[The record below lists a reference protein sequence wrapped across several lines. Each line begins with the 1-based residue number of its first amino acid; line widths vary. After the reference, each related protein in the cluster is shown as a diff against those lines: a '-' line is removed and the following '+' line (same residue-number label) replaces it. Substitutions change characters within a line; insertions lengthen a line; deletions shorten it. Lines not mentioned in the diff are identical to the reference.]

1 MTTSGPSGRL
11 CFSRSASHSPCPSL
25 LLEAASQHSLL
36 GGLDAHPAAKSPRRG
51 AGAVGG
57 GETFGS
63 RGPFVPPGPQ
73 VEGTEQ
79 DSQSGV
85 PTPAPGEARE
95 LGCARLR
102 EPHPE
107 PRAPGRRAW
116 GGRGPHAGPG
126 FTLGGTPR
134 PCPSVHPERGDPLPN
149 GLDSAARTCVP
160 SRGRGSA
167 ALAKGTASVGGA
179 QGPVAEGS
187 GLPHTS
193 PGSCTRVTRPVGQ
206 ADSAPGRQLCTRLS
220 CPPAA
225 SPALPSP
232 RTLRVTQLP
241 GSSRAGET
249 CPGAEAGG
257 AGVPLAEPT
266 GGPGKAAGCSG
277 EG

>member
-1 MTTSGPSGRL
+1 MAPGGHL
-11 CFSRSASHSPCPSL
+11 CP
-25 LLEAASQHSLL
+25 Q
-36 GGLDAHPAAKSPRRG
+36 
-51 AGAVGG
+51 
-57 GETFGS
+57 GS
-63 RGPFVPPGPQ
+63 RWRAPSRRAGQAP
-73 VEGTEQ
+73 
-79 DSQSGV
+79 

-107 PRAPGRRAW
+107 PRAPGRRAR

-134 PCPSVHPERGDPLPN
+134 PCPKGKGLPCPSVHPERGDSLPN

-167 ALAKGTASVGGA
+167 ALAKGTASVAGA

-193 PGSCTRVTRPVGQ
+193 PGSCTGVTRPVGQ
-206 ADSAPGRQLCTRLS
+206 ADSAPGRQLRTRLS

-225 SPALPSP
+225 PPALPSP

-257 AGVPLAEPT
+257 AGVPLAEPA
-266 GGPGKAAGCSG
+266 GGPGKAEGCSG